1 MNPPYPSE
9 ITAFE
14 PPLPLGIS
22 NGLPWGGY
30 GYFLEPHIK
39 NFILSDRYTG
49 LESSD
54 VEMSTQ
60 EGNHLKLLMDKLHEK
75 NREIRKLITDNE
87 VNEADESGSS
97 SGSGGQG
104 NYLYSV

>member
-1 MNPPYPSE
+1 
-9 ITAFE
+9 
-14 PPLPLGIS
+14 
-22 NGLPWGGY
+22 
-30 GYFLEPHIK
+30 
-39 NFILSDRYTG
+39 
-49 LESSD
+49 
-54 VEMSTQ
+54 MSTQ
-60 EGNHLKLLMDKLHEK
+60 EGNLLKLLMDKLHEK